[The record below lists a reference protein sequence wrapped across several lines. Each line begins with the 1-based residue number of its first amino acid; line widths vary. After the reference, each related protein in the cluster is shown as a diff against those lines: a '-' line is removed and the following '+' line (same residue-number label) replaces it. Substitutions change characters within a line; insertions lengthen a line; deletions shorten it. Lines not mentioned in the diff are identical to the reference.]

1 MIIQSF
7 YHHAY
12 TCEPEGTHRDK
23 SEESAHFPLS
33 GHPYKIITI
42 ANEYTYM
49 NRKDLESVVSE
60 IEVNGKSYK
69 IYSLKKLSSIDPR
82 VNKLPYSLKV
92 VLESMLRNIDDTRV
106 TIEDIEN
113 LLNWDPMGTPKNE
126 VPFIVSRV
134 LMQDFTGVP
143 AVVDLAAMRDYVKM
157 AGKDPAIIN
166 PHVQVDL
173 VIDHSVQVDSYGSEE
188 SMIIN
193 RKEEFRRNYERYK
206 FLKWA
211 QGSFKNFR
219 VVPPSTGIVHQVNLE
234 YLASVV
240 MVSDSG
246 GHETAY
252 FDSLVGTDSH
262 TTMINGLGITGWG
275 VGGIEAEAS
284 LLGEPVSFLEPKV
297 VSVNLHGKMRE
308 GVTATDIVLTLT
320 QIMRKANVVGKF
332 VEFIGDGISS
342 LSVTD
347 RATMSNMCPEYG
359 ATLAL
364 FPVDEATLDY
374 LRMTGRSE
382 DQVKLVE
389 TYFREQGLFGGA
401 KGANYSEIIDLDLSG
416 VEPSISGPRLPQQR
430 LSLSDLP
437 NSFLNL
443 VEQNSEKSS
452 GNGGQVSLR
461 SVPIKLHGRDE
472 TLSEGDIVIAAITSC
487 TNTSN
492 PRVMIGAGLLAKKAF
507 ELGLRVNPKVKTS
520 LAPGS
525 RVVTDYLK
533 KAGLQKYLDSLGF
546 YTVGYGCT
554 TCIGNSGPL
563 DEDISKAITSEN
575 LFVSAVLSGN
585 RNFEARIHRDVRANY
600 LMSPPL
606 VVAYAIAGTV
616 MIDLSREPLGVTK
629 DGREIYLRDIWPK
642 ESEITSAMSESIDRN
657 MFVENYRNVMGF
669 SDEWNSVEVSS
680 STTYPWDENS
690 TYIRNPPFFQGFDP
704 TKKRRF
710 EDIRNAYALLVLGDS
725 VTTDHISPAG
735 TISRNSP
742 AGKYLMEKGVK
753 PEDFNTYGARR
764 GNHEVMVRGTFSNP
778 RIRNLLSDRE
788 GGYTKLFPDN
798 TDSTVFDA
806 SVAYV
811 KKENPLIVIA
821 GREYG
826 SGSTRDWAAKGPMLL
841 GVKAVVAQSFER
853 IHRSN
858 LIGMGIIPLTF
869 RKGESFNSLN
879 ADATKPF
886 TLELKG
892 KFGNFSAVL
901 HFINREGK
909 ERSTPLEVG
918 IYTPM
923 EFSYFQD
930 GGILQHALCNIMAD

>member
-1 MIIQSF
+1 
-7 YHHAY
+7 
-12 TCEPEGTHRDK
+12 
-23 SEESAHFPLS
+23 
-33 GHPYKIITI
+33 
-42 ANEYTYM
+42 M

-826 SGSTRDWAAKGPMLL
+826 SGSSRDWAAKGPMLL

>member
-33 GHPYKIITI
+33 NHPYKIITI

-401 KGANYSEIIDLDLSG
+401 KGASYSEIIDLDLSG

-669 SDEWNSVEVSS
+669 SEEWNSVEVSS

-704 TKKRRF
+704 AKKRRF

-826 SGSTRDWAAKGPMLL
+826 SGSSRDWAAKGPMLL